1 MQMDGKI
8 VPQAGEQFKK
18 EYESKIRRHNRGNGI
33 CRYGNRILL

>member
-18 EYESKIRRHNRGNGI
+18 EYEKG
-33 CRYGNRILL
+33 